1 MFTTGQFASPS
12 QALAGMYRRTGVE
25 SEVHTASPHRLVVML
40 FDGFNEAIAQAL
52 GAMQEGNIELK
63 GRAIG
68 RAVRIVDEGLKAAL
82 DLEGGGQ
89 LAKDLRDLYAYV
101 TIRLTQANLRN
112 DATALDECK
121 RLMAPL
127 QQAWNEIGTA
137 DAEAA

>member
-1 MFTTGQFASPS
+1 MFSPGHFASPA
-12 QALAGMYRRTGVE
+12 QAFAAVYRRTSVE
-25 SEVHTASPHRLVVML
+25 IDIHGASPHRLVAML
-40 FDGFNEAIAQAL
+40 FDGFNEALAQAQ
-52 GAMQEGNIELK
+52 GAMQERNIELK
-63 GRAIG
+63 GRALG

-112 DATALDECK
+112 DATALEECK
-121 RLMAPL
+121 RLIAPL

-137 DAEAA
+137 DAKAA